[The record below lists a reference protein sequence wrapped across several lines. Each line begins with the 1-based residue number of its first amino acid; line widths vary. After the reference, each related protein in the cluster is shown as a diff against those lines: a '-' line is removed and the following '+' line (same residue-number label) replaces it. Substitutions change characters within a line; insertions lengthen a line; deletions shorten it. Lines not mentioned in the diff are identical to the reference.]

1 MAFVPAPMAG
11 SPHQDRSPAAA
22 HALHRTFGWTIDS
35 DFGTF
40 ASLALPQGIPLW
52 INAPADGES
61 ITGNLVVLLSADDVD
76 TAFAESVSR
85 GAVAV
90 REPQDM
96 DFGER
101 SACVRV
107 EGAPGLLFD
116 VSQPLA

>member
-1 MAFVPAPMAG
+1 MSAIRAVTVILEDP
-11 SPHQDRSPAAA
+11 SAAA
-22 HALHRTFGWTIDS
+22 QALHRTFGWIIDS

-40 ASLALPQGIPLW
+40 AALTLPQGIPLW
-52 INAPADGES
+52 INAPADGEGC
-61 ITGNLVVLLSADDVD
+61 TANLVLHLAADDVD
-76 TAFAESVSR
+76 AAFAKAVSR

-116 VSQPLA
+116 YSQPLA

>member
-1 MAFVPAPMAG
+1 MSGIRAVTVILEDP
-11 SPHQDRSPAAA
+11 SVAAQ
-22 HALHRTFGWTIDS
+22 ALGRTFGWTVDS

-52 INAPADGES
+52 INAPAEGEAP
-61 ITGNLVVLLSADDVD
+61 TANLVVHLSADDVD
-76 TAFAESVSR
+76 AAFAEAVSA

-101 SACVRV
+101 SACVSV
-107 EGAPGLLFD
+107 EGVPGLLFD
-116 VSQPLA
+116 FSRPLG